1 MSFSLLRNV
10 SKVSQSRSQHGQKQ
24 LHGSKPHSFLPPTS
38 PGSEGGCLVD
48 LAVYTQPAGIVAPA
62 QVPLR
67 PRGERQVRLGQEE
80 LPGGGQN
87 TCWCLPNILSVSPQ
101 GVEWVCPAEGSCSGL
116 RVPHPLEPSSRIQW
130 SRGGPRSHEKLL
142 QNQAENLSHQSQLLN
157 STASGKLK
165 AIYLSF
171 RRKK

>member
-80 LPGGGQN
+80 LPGEGRTPAGVSP
-87 TCWCLPNILSVSPQ
+87 TSSVCLPRVWSGCVLLKGVARGSESPTPWSPPLGFNGAEVAQGHMRSYCRTRQRTSVT
-101 GVEWVCPAEGSCSGL
+101 
-116 RVPHPLEPSSRIQW
+116 RVSS
-130 SRGGPRSHEKLL
+130 
-142 QNQAENLSHQSQLLN
+142 
-157 STASGKLK
+157 
-165 AIYLSF
+165 
-171 RRKK
+171 